1 RVRMRYEFARLH
13 GELKTTMIYVTHDQ
27 VEAMTLADRIVVLN
41 GGRIEQV
48 GAPMALYQ
56 HPANLFVAGFIGSP
70 KMNLLKAEIVEAS
83 REGAVVKTAGGER
96 VRAAVDASTAQPGA
110 AVTLGIRP
118 EHIVL
123 NGGRDSLSAQVLF
136 VETLGA
142 VTMAHLKHPASDE
155 TLTVQTP
162 GERRLTIGET
172 VSLSAAPADVH
183 LFDAEGCALPRL

>member
-1 RVRMRYEFARLH
+1 
-13 GELKTTMIYVTHDQ
+13 
-27 VEAMTLADRIVVLN
+27 
-41 GGRIEQV
+41 
-48 GAPMALYQ
+48 
-56 HPANLFVAGFIGSP
+56 
-70 KMNLLKAEIVEAS
+70 
-83 REGAVVKTAGGER
+83 

-118 EHIVL
+118 EHIAL
-123 NGGRDSLSAQVLF
+123 NDGRDSLSAQVLF

-162 GERRLTIGET
+162 GERRLTVGET

-183 LFDAEGCALPRL
+183 LFDAEGCAFPRL